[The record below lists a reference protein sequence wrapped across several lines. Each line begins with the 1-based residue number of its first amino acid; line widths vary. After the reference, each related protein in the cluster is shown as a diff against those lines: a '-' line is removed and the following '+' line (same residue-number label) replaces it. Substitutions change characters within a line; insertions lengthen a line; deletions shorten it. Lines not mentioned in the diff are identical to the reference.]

1 MKRVKKNAVTSILA
15 VCLAFI
21 MAFSTGM
28 TAAAEEGDLTSGSTG
43 TITISGIETVKTDN
57 PESEKGVGKLYA
69 YKVIDVNVNNDSHQ
83 PQSPVF
89 KWAKSVAPWVSTNFE
104 DYIDTE
110 NDNAVTDAF
119 LKLTDGGTI
128 KAFVDKLANAIR
140 KTDNAIDLAL
150 FKEYEL
156 SDYTPAGND
165 KVITLTE
172 VPLGAYLFLVEGGVR
187 IYSPGFASVYPLYEK
202 KEDEETGKWVAAGQ
216 TIEVNLKSEE
226 PGIDKTVKDYTYAI
240 GQTVNY
246 TLVVDV
252 PDYPENAVDK
262 KFIIA
267 DYLSKGLT
275 FNEGSVEIYN
285 YDGNA
290 VNDNYKGNVIT
301 ESFEAYTFTEENDHP
316 AEGIAP
322 SFARSFIGDYS
333 SLAEKVIVEYS
344 ATVNENA
351 VVKEKA
357 DTDNKLDNKV
367 YLIYNNNPYTEDG
380 YREIPDEERVYTYGI
395 QVTKTDN
402 SDKEPKLLP
411 GAEFNLKQADET
423 VLEFIYDEEDGA
435 YRLPFAAEI
444 TDDNVTKTTTLVTD
458 SSGLI
463 MIKGLDLGT
472 YTLVETKAPDGYELP
487 ADPETVITLA
497 DDADDSGK
505 PDGILNNDPDGN
517 DSDGT
522 FETTV
527 VNTKPGI
534 IPVTGGVGTALF
546 TIFGLLLMSGAVI
559 LVVTVSR
566 RKSH

>member
-28 TAAAEEGDLTSGSTG
+28 TAAAAEGDLTSDSAG
-43 TITISGIETVKTDN
+43 TITISGIETD
-57 PESEKGVGKLYA
+57 ESGHGIGTLCA
-69 YKVIDVNVNNDSHQ
+69 YQVINVNVNNDSHQ

-89 KWAKSVAPWVSTNFE
+89 KWDDSVASWVSTNFE

-119 LKLTDGGTI
+119 LKLTDNGDTI
-128 KAFVDKLANAIR
+128 KAFVDQLANAIR
-140 KTDNAIDLAL
+140 KTDSTIKIESSIDYDLTGTL
-150 FKEYEL
+150 IGDDKE
-156 SDYTPAGND
+156 
-165 KVITLTE
+165 ITLTE

-187 IYSPGFASVYPLYEK
+187 IYSPGFASVYPAY
-202 KEDEETGKWVAAGQ
+202 DEEAEKWVPAGQ
-216 TIEVNLKSEE
+216 SINVYMKSKEPDIEKSVE
-226 PGIDKTVKDYTYAI
+226 DYTYAI

-275 FNEGSVEIYN
+275 FNEGSVRIYN
-285 YDGNA
+285 YD
-290 VNDNYKGNVIT
+290 DSK
-301 ESFEAYTFTEENDHP
+301 EENKGTELTDDFADYVFTDDKHP
-316 AEGIAP
+316 AEGNSP
-322 SFARSFIGDYS
+322 SFAKSFIGDYS
-333 SLAEKVIVEYS
+333 ILADKVIVEYS

-351 VVKEKA
+351 VVKETA

-367 YLIYNNNPYTEDG
+367 YLIYNNNPYTENG

-402 SDKEPKLLP
+402 GDTKLP
-411 GAEFNLKQADET
+411 GAEFNLKQGEET
-423 VLEFIYDEEDGA
+423 LKFVKDGSV
-435 YRLPFAAEI
+435 YRLPLTEEEDAKASE
-444 TDDNVTKTTTLVTD
+444 TLVTD
-458 SSGLI
+458 ENGLI

-487 ADPETVITLA
+487 ANPETMITLA

-505 PDGILNNDPDGN
+505 PDGILNND
-517 DSDGT
+517 SDGT

-534 IPVTGGVGTALF
+534 LPVTGGIGTALF
-546 TIFGLLLMSGAVI
+546 TICGLLLMSGAVI

-566 RKSH
+566 RKSR

>member
-28 TAAAEEGDLTSGSTG
+28 TAAAAEGDLTSDSAG
-43 TITISGIETVKTDN
+43 TITISGIETDDSGNGIGT
-57 PESEKGVGKLYA
+57 LCA
-69 YKVIDVNVNNDSHQ
+69 YKVINVNVNNDSHQ

-89 KWAKSVAPWVSTNFE
+89 KWADSVASWVSTNFE
-104 DYIDTE
+104 DYIDTA
-110 NDNAVTDAF
+110 NGNAVTDDF
-119 LKLTDGGTI
+119 LELTDNGDDI
-128 KAFVDKLANAIR
+128 KAFVDQLANAIR
-140 KTDNAIDLAL
+140 KTDNAIDLAP
-150 FKEYEL
+150 FKEYPL
-156 SDYTPAGND
+156 ADYTPAGND

-187 IYSPGFASVYPLYEK
+187 IYSPGFASVYPAY
-202 KEDEETGKWVAAGQ
+202 DEEAEKWVPAGQ
-216 TIEVNLKSEE
+216 SINVYMKSKEPDIEKSVE
-226 PGIDKTVKDYTYAI
+226 DYTYAI

-275 FNEGSVEIYN
+275 FNEGSVRIYN
-285 YDGNA
+285 YD
-290 VNDNYKGNVIT
+290 DSK
-301 ESFEAYTFTEENDHP
+301 EENKGTELTDDFADYVFTDDKHP
-316 AEGIAP
+316 AEGNSP
-322 SFARSFIGDYS
+322 SFAKSFIGDYS
-333 SLAEKVIVEYS
+333 ILADKVIVEYS

-351 VVKEKA
+351 VVKETA

-367 YLIYNNNPYTEDG
+367 YLIYNNNPYTENG

-402 SDKEPKLLP
+402 GDTKLP
-411 GAEFNLKQADET
+411 GAEFNLKQGEET
-423 VLEFIYDEEDGA
+423 LKFVKDGSV
-435 YRLPFAAEI
+435 YRLPLTEEEDAKASE
-444 TDDNVTKTTTLVTD
+444 TLVTD
-458 SSGLI
+458 ENGLI

-487 ADPETVITLA
+487 ANPETMITLA

-505 PDGILNNDPDGN
+505 PDGILNND
-517 DSDGT
+517 SDGT

-534 IPVTGGVGTALF
+534 LPVTGGIGTALF
-546 TIFGLLLMSGAVI
+546 TICGLLLMSGAVI

-566 RKSH
+566 RKSR

>member
-28 TAAAEEGDLTSGSTG
+28 TAAAAEGDLTSDSAG
-43 TITISGIETVKTDN
+43 TITISGIETVKTDD
-57 PESEKGVGKLYA
+57 PEIEKGVGTLYA

-89 KWAKSVAPWVSTNFE
+89 KWADSVAPWVSTNFE
-104 DYIDTE
+104 DYIDTA
-110 NDNAVTDAF
+110 NGNAVTDDF
-119 LKLTDGGTI
+119 LKLTDNGDTI
-128 KAFVDKLANAIR
+128 KAFVDRLANAIR
-140 KTDNAIDLAL
+140 KTDNAIDLAP
-150 FKEYEL
+150 FKEYPL
-156 SDYTPAGND
+156 ADYTPAGND

-187 IYSPGFASVYPLYEK
+187 IYSPGFASVYPAY
-202 KEDEETGKWVAAGQ
+202 DEETDKWVPSGQ
-216 TIEVNLKSEE
+216 SINVYMKSEE
-226 PGIDKTVKDYTYAI
+226 PDIEKSVEDYTYAI

-267 DYLSKGLT
+267 DYLSEGLT
-275 FNEGSVEIYN
+275 FNEGSVKIYN
-285 YDGNA
+285 YDDSKE
-290 VNDNYKGNVIT
+290 DNIGT
-301 ESFEAYTFTEENDHP
+301 ELTDDFVDYAFTDEKHP
-316 AEGIAP
+316 AEGTSP
-322 SFARSFIGDYS
+322 SFAKSFAGDYS
-333 SLAEKVIVEYS
+333 ILAEKVIVEYS

-351 VVKEKA
+351 VVISDEEP
-357 DTDNKLDNKV
+357 DNNLDNKV

-380 YREIPDEERVYTYGI
+380 YREIPDKERVYTYGI

-402 SDKEPKLLP
+402 GEKKLP
-411 GAEFNLKQADET
+411 GAEFNLKQGDET
-423 VLEFIYDEEDGA
+423 LKFVKDGSV
-435 YRLPFAAEI
+435 YRLPLTEEEAAEASE
-444 TDDNVTKTTTLVTD
+444 TLVTD
-458 SSGLI
+458 ENGLI

-487 ADPETVITLA
+487 ANPETVITLA

-505 PDGILNNDPDGN
+505 PDGILNND
-517 DSDGT
+517 SDGT

-534 IPVTGGVGTALF
+534 LPVTGGIGTALF
-546 TIFGLLLMSGAVI
+546 TICGLLLMSGAVI

-566 RKSH
+566 RKSR

>member
-28 TAAAEEGDLTSGSTG
+28 TAAAAEGDLTSDSAG
-43 TITISGIETVKTDN
+43 TITISGIETD
-57 PESEKGVGKLYA
+57 ESGHGIGTLCA
-69 YKVIDVNVNNDSHQ
+69 YQVINVNVNNDSHQ

-89 KWAKSVAPWVSTNFE
+89 KWDDSVASWVSTNFE

-119 LKLTDGGTI
+119 LKLTDNGDTI
-128 KAFVDKLANAIR
+128 KAFVDQLANAIR
-140 KTDNAIDLAL
+140 KTDSTIKIESSIDYDLTGTL
-150 FKEYEL
+150 IGDDKE
-156 SDYTPAGND
+156 
-165 KVITLTE
+165 ITLTE

-187 IYSPGFASVYPLYEK
+187 IYSPGFASVYPAY
-202 KEDEETGKWVAAGQ
+202 DEEAEKWVPAGQ
-216 TIEVNLKSEE
+216 SINVYMKSKEPDIEKSVE
-226 PGIDKTVKDYTYAI
+226 DYTYAI

-275 FNEGSVEIYN
+275 FNEGSVRIYN
-285 YDGNA
+285 YD
-290 VNDNYKGNVIT
+290 DSK
-301 ESFEAYTFTEENDHP
+301 EENKGTELTDDFADYVFTDDKHP
-316 AEGIAP
+316 AEGNSP
-322 SFARSFIGDYS
+322 SFAKSFIGDYS
-333 SLAEKVIVEYS
+333 ILADKVIVEYS

-351 VVKEKA
+351 VVKETA

-367 YLIYNNNPYTEDG
+367 YLIYNNNPYTENG

-402 SDKEPKLLP
+402 GDTKLP
-411 GAEFNLKQADET
+411 GAEFNLKQGEET
-423 VLEFIYDEEDGA
+423 LKFVKDGSV
-435 YRLPFAAEI
+435 YRLPLTEEEDAKASE
-444 TDDNVTKTTTLVTD
+444 TLVTD
-458 SSGLI
+458 ENGLI

-487 ADPETVITLA
+487 ANPETVITLA

-517 DSDGT
+517 GT

-534 IPVTGGVGTALF
+534 LPVTGGIGTALF
-546 TIFGLLLMSGAVI
+546 TICGLLLMSGAVI

-566 RKSH
+566 RKSR

>member
-28 TAAAEEGDLTSGSTG
+28 TAAAEGGDLTSGSTG

-57 PESEKGVGKLYA
+57 PEIEKGVGTLYA

-89 KWAKSVAPWVSTNFE
+89 KWAKSVASWVSTNFE

-119 LKLTDGGTI
+119 LKLTDGDTI
-128 KAFVDKLANAIR
+128 KAFVDQLANAIR
-140 KTDNAIDLAL
+140 KTDSTITLTPAS
-150 FKEYEL
+150 YEL
-156 SDYTPAGND
+156 STYSPVGDSKA
-165 KVITLTE
+165 ITLE
-172 VPLGAYLFLVEGGVR
+172 NISLGAYLFLVEGGVR
-187 IYSPGFASVYPLYEK
+187 IYSPGFASVYPAYDEK
-202 KEDEETGKWVAAGQ
+202 TDKWVPSGQ
-216 TIEVNLKSEE
+216 SINVDMKSKEPDIEKSVE
-226 PGIDKTVKDYTYAI
+226 DYTYAI

-267 DYLSKGLT
+267 DYLSEGLT

-285 YDGNA
+285 YDDSEEEITDYFA
-290 VNDNYKGNVIT
+290 DYK
-301 ESFEAYTFTEENDHP
+301 FTDENHP
-316 AEGIAP
+316 AEGTSP
-322 SFARSFIGDYS
+322 SFAKSFNGKYS
-333 SLAEKVIVEYS
+333 ILAEKVIVKYS
-344 ATVNENA
+344 ATVNEKA
-351 VVKEKA
+351 VVKEEA

-402 SDKEPKLLP
+402 SDKKLP
-411 GAEFNLKQADET
+411 GAEFNLKQGGET
-423 VLEFIYDEEDGA
+423 LKFVKDGNV
-435 YRLPFAAEI
+435 YRLPLTEEEDAEPSE
-444 TDDNVTKTTTLVTD
+444 TLVTD
-458 SSGLI
+458 ENGLI

-497 DDADDSGK
+497 DDDDDSGK
-505 PDGILNNDPDGN
+505 PDGILNNDPDG
-517 DSDGT
+517 T

-534 IPVTGGVGTALF
+534 LPKTGGVGTALF

>member
-28 TAAAEEGDLTSGSTG
+28 TAAAAEGDLTSDSAG
-43 TITISGIETVKTDN
+43 TITISGIETD
-57 PESEKGVGKLYA
+57 ESGHGIGTLCA
-69 YKVIDVNVNNDSHQ
+69 YQVINVNVNNDSHQ

-89 KWAKSVAPWVSTNFE
+89 KWDDSVASWVSTNFE

-119 LKLTDGGTI
+119 LKLTDNGDTI
-128 KAFVDKLANAIR
+128 KAFVDQLANAIR
-140 KTDNAIDLAL
+140 KTDNAIKIESSIDYDLTGTL
-150 FKEYEL
+150 IGDDKE
-156 SDYTPAGND
+156 
-165 KVITLTE
+165 ITLTE

-187 IYSPGFASVYPLYEK
+187 IYSPGFASVYPAY
-202 KEDEETGKWVAAGQ
+202 DEEAEKWVPAGQ
-216 TIEVNLKSEE
+216 SINVYMKSKEPDIEKSVE
-226 PGIDKTVKDYTYAI
+226 DYTYAI

-275 FNEGSVEIYN
+275 FNEGSVRIYN
-285 YDGNA
+285 YD
-290 VNDNYKGNVIT
+290 DSK
-301 ESFEAYTFTEENDHP
+301 EENKGTELTDDFADYVFTDDKHP
-316 AEGIAP
+316 AEGNSP
-322 SFARSFIGDYS
+322 SFAKSFIGDYS
-333 SLAEKVIVEYS
+333 ILADKVIVEYS

-351 VVKEKA
+351 VVKETA

-367 YLIYNNNPYTEDG
+367 YLIYNNNPYTENG

-395 QVTKTDN
+395 QITKTDN
-402 SDKEPKLLP
+402 GDTKLP
-411 GAEFNLKQADET
+411 GAEFNLKQGEET
-423 VLEFIYDEEDGA
+423 LKFVKDGSV
-435 YRLPFAAEI
+435 YRLPLTEEEDAKASE
-444 TDDNVTKTTTLVTD
+444 TLVTD
-458 SSGLI
+458 ENGLI

-487 ADPETVITLA
+487 ANPETMITLA

-505 PDGILNNDPDGN
+505 PDGILNND
-517 DSDGT
+517 SDGT

-534 IPVTGGVGTALF
+534 LPVTGGIGTALF
-546 TIFGLLLMSGAVI
+546 TICGLLLMSGAVI

-566 RKSH
+566 RKSR

>member
-28 TAAAEEGDLTSGSTG
+28 TAAAAEGDLTSDSAG
-43 TITISGIETVKTDN
+43 TITISGIETDDSGHGIGT
-57 PESEKGVGKLYA
+57 LCA
-69 YKVIDVNVNNDSHQ
+69 YKVINVNVNNDSHQ

-89 KWAKSVAPWVSTNFE
+89 KWDDSVASWVSTNFE

-119 LKLTDGGTI
+119 LKLTDNGDTI
-128 KAFVDKLANAIR
+128 KAFVDQLANAIR
-140 KTDNAIDLAL
+140 KTDNAIDLAP
-150 FKEYEL
+150 FKEYPL
-156 SDYTPAGND
+156 ADYTPAGND

-187 IYSPGFASVYPLYEK
+187 IYSPGFASVYPAY
-202 KEDEETGKWVAAGQ
+202 DEETDEWVPSGQ
-216 TIEVNLKSEE
+216 SINVYMKSEE
-226 PGIDKTVKDYTYAI
+226 PDIEKSVEDYTYAI

-267 DYLSKGLT
+267 DYLSEGLT
-275 FNEGSVEIYN
+275 FNEGSVKIYN
-285 YDGNA
+285 YD
-290 VNDNYKGNVIT
+290 DSK
-301 ESFEAYTFTEENDHP
+301 EENKGTELTDDFVDYAFTDEKHP
-316 AEGIAP
+316 AEGTSP
-322 SFARSFIGDYS
+322 SFAKSFAGDYS
-333 SLAEKVIVEYS
+333 ILAEKVIVEYS

-351 VVKEKA
+351 VVISDEEP
-357 DTDNKLDNKV
+357 DNNLDNKV

-380 YREIPDEERVYTYGI
+380 YREIPDKERVYTYGI

-402 SDKEPKLLP
+402 GEKKLP
-411 GAEFNLKQADET
+411 GAEFNLKQGDET
-423 VLEFIYDEEDGA
+423 LKFVKDGSV
-435 YRLPFAAEI
+435 YRLPLTEEEAAEASE
-444 TDDNVTKTTTLVTD
+444 TLVTD
-458 SSGLI
+458 ENGLI

-487 ADPETVITLA
+487 ANPETVITLA

-505 PDGILNNDPDGN
+505 PDGILNND
-517 DSDGT
+517 SDGT

-534 IPVTGGVGTALF
+534 LPVTGGIGTALF
-546 TIFGLLLMSGAVI
+546 TICGLLLMSGAVI

-566 RKSH
+566 RKSR

>member
-1 MKRVKKNAVTSILA
+1 
-15 VCLAFI
+15 

-28 TAAAEEGDLTSGSTG
+28 TAAAAEGDLTSDSAG
-43 TITISGIETVKTDN
+43 TITISGIETD
-57 PESEKGVGKLYA
+57 ESGHGIGTLCA
-69 YKVIDVNVNNDSHQ
+69 YQVINVNVNNDSHQ

-89 KWAKSVAPWVSTNFE
+89 KWDDSVASWVSTNFE

-119 LKLTDGGTI
+119 LKLTDNGDTI
-128 KAFVDKLANAIR
+128 KAFVDQLANAIR
-140 KTDNAIDLAL
+140 KTDSTIKIESSIDYDLTGTL
-150 FKEYEL
+150 IGDDKE
-156 SDYTPAGND
+156 
-165 KVITLTE
+165 ITLTE

-187 IYSPGFASVYPLYEK
+187 IYSPGFASVYPAY
-202 KEDEETGKWVAAGQ
+202 DEEAEKWVPAGQ
-216 TIEVNLKSEE
+216 SINVYMKSKEPDIEKSVE
-226 PGIDKTVKDYTYAI
+226 DYTYAI

-275 FNEGSVEIYN
+275 FNEGSVRIYN
-285 YDGNA
+285 YD
-290 VNDNYKGNVIT
+290 DSK
-301 ESFEAYTFTEENDHP
+301 EENKGTELTDDFADYVFTDDKHP
-316 AEGIAP
+316 AEGNSP
-322 SFARSFIGDYS
+322 SFAKSFIGDYS
-333 SLAEKVIVEYS
+333 ILADKVIVEYS

-351 VVKEKA
+351 VVKETA

-367 YLIYNNNPYTEDG
+367 YLIYNNNPYTENG

-402 SDKEPKLLP
+402 GDTELP
-411 GAEFNLKQADET
+411 GAEFNLKQGEET
-423 VLEFIYDEEDGA
+423 LKFVKDGSV
-435 YRLPFAAEI
+435 YRLPLTEEEDAKASE
-444 TDDNVTKTTTLVTD
+444 TLVTD
-458 SSGLI
+458 ENGLI

-487 ADPETVITLA
+487 ANPETVITLA

-505 PDGILNNDPDGN
+505 PDGILNND
-517 DSDGT
+517 SDGT

-534 IPVTGGVGTALF
+534 LPVTGGIGTALF
-546 TIFGLLLMSGAVI
+546 TICGLLLMSGAVI

-566 RKSH
+566 RKSR

>member
-1 MKRVKKNAVTSILA
+1 MKRVKKNVVTSILA

-28 TAAAEEGDLTSGSTG
+28 TAAAEGGEFTSDSKG

-57 PESEKGVGKLYA
+57 PEIEKGVGTLYA

-89 KWAKSVAPWVSTNFE
+89 KWAESVASWVSTNFE
-104 DYIDTE
+104 VYIDKD
-110 NDNAVTDAF
+110 NGNAVTDAF
-119 LKLTDGGTI
+119 LKLTDNGDDI
-128 KAFVDKLANAIR
+128 KAFVDQLANAIR
-140 KTDNAIDLAL
+140 NTDNAITDNAIDLAP

-156 SDYTPAGND
+156 ADYTPGGDD
-165 KVITLTE
+165 KEITLTD

-187 IYSPGFASVYPLYEK
+187 IYSPGFASVYPAY
-202 KEDEETGKWVAAGQ
+202 DEEAEKWVPAGQ
-216 TIEVNLKSEE
+216 SINVCMKSKEPDIEKS
-226 PGIDKTVKDYTYAI
+226 VKDYTYAI

-267 DYLSKGLT
+267 DYLSEGLT
-275 FNEGSVEIYN
+275 FNDDVRIYN
-285 YDGNA
+285 YDGN
-290 VNDNYKGNVIT
+290 DKYEIT
-301 ESFEAYTFTEENDHP
+301 KFFEAYTFTEENDHP

-322 SFARSFIGDYS
+322 SFARSFIGNYS

-351 VVKEKA
+351 VVKEEA
-357 DTDNKLDNKV
+357 ATDNKLDNKV
-367 YLIYNNNPYTEDG
+367 YLIYNNNPYTENG

-402 SDKEPKLLP
+402 GDTELP
-411 GAEFNLKQADET
+411 GAEFNLKQGEET
-423 VLEFIYDEEDGA
+423 LKFVKDGSV
-435 YRLPFAAEI
+435 YRLPLTEEEDAKASE
-444 TDDNVTKTTTLVTD
+444 TLVTD
-458 SSGLI
+458 ENGLI

-487 ADPETVITLA
+487 ANPETVITLA

-505 PDGILNNDPDGN
+505 PDGILNND
-517 DSDGT
+517 SDGT

-534 IPVTGGVGTALF
+534 LPVTGGIGTALF
-546 TIFGLLLMSGAVI
+546 TICGLLLMSGAVI

-566 RKSH
+566 RKSR

>member
-28 TAAAEEGDLTSGSTG
+28 TAAAAEGDLTSDSAG
-43 TITISGIETVKTDN
+43 TITISGIETDDSGNGIGT
-57 PESEKGVGKLYA
+57 LCA
-69 YKVIDVNVNNDSHQ
+69 YKVINVNVNNDSHQ

-89 KWAKSVAPWVSTNFE
+89 KWADSVASWVSTNFE
-104 DYIDTE
+104 DYIDTA
-110 NDNAVTDAF
+110 NGNAVTDDF
-119 LKLTDGGTI
+119 LELTDNGDDI
-128 KAFVDKLANAIR
+128 KAFVDQLANAIR
-140 KTDNAIDLAL
+140 KTDNAIDLAP
-150 FKEYEL
+150 FKEYPL
-156 SDYTPAGND
+156 ADYTPAGND

-187 IYSPGFASVYPLYEK
+187 IYSPGFASVYPAY
-202 KEDEETGKWVAAGQ
+202 DEETDKWVPSGQ
-216 TIEVNLKSEE
+216 SIDVYMKSEE
-226 PGIDKTVKDYTYAI
+226 PDIEKSVEDYTYAI

-275 FNEGSVEIYN
+275 FNEGSVRIYN
-285 YDGNA
+285 YD
-290 VNDNYKGNVIT
+290 DSK
-301 ESFEAYTFTEENDHP
+301 EENKGTELTDDFADYVFTDDKHP
-316 AEGIAP
+316 AEGNSP
-322 SFARSFIGDYS
+322 SFAKSFIGDYS
-333 SLAEKVIVEYS
+333 ILADKVIVEYS

-351 VVKEKA
+351 VVKETA

-367 YLIYNNNPYTEDG
+367 YLIYNNNPYTENG

-402 SDKEPKLLP
+402 GDTKLP
-411 GAEFNLKQADET
+411 GAEFNLKQGEET
-423 VLEFIYDEEDGA
+423 LKFVKDGSV
-435 YRLPFAAEI
+435 YRLPLTEEEDAKASE
-444 TDDNVTKTTTLVTD
+444 TLVTD
-458 SSGLI
+458 ENGLI

-487 ADPETVITLA
+487 ANPETMITLA

-505 PDGILNNDPDGN
+505 PDGILNND
-517 DSDGT
+517 SDGT

-534 IPVTGGVGTALF
+534 LPVTGGIGTALF
-546 TIFGLLLMSGAVI
+546 TICGLLLMSGAVI

-566 RKSH
+566 RKSR

>member
-28 TAAAEEGDLTSGSTG
+28 TAAAGDLTSGSTG
-43 TITISGIETVKTDN
+43 TITISGIETVKTDD
-57 PESEKGVGKLYA
+57 PGIEKGVGKLYA
-69 YKVIDVNVNNDSHQ
+69 YKVIDVNVNDTSNQ
-83 PQSPVF
+83 PQSPVYT
-89 KWAKSVAPWVSTNFE
+89 WADGVADWVEDEFE
-104 DYIDTE
+104 GYIDTE

-119 LKLTDGGTI
+119 LKPTDGDTI

-150 FKEYEL
+150 FEEYEL

-187 IYSPGFASVYPLYEK
+187 IYSPGFASVYPAYDEK
-202 KEDEETGKWVAAGQ
+202 TDKWVPSGQ
-216 TIEVNLKSEE
+216 SIDVYIKSEE
-226 PGIDKTVKDYTYAI
+226 PDIEKSVEDYTYAI

-267 DYLSKGLT
+267 DYLSEGLT
-275 FNEGSVEIYN
+275 FNDDVRIYN

-290 VNDNYKGNVIT
+290 VNNNYKGNEIT
-301 ESFEAYTFTEENDHP
+301 KSFEAYTFTEEKDHP

-344 ATVNENA
+344 ATVNEKA
-351 VVKEKA
+351 VVKESA
-357 DTDNKLDNKV
+357 DTDNKLDNKA
-367 YLIYNNNPYTEDG
+367 YLIYNNNPYTKDG

-402 SDKEPKLLP
+402 DKEKLA
-411 GAEFNLKQADET
+411 GAEFNLKQGEET
-423 VLEFIYDEEDGA
+423 LKFVKDGNV
-435 YRLPFAAEI
+435 YRLPLAAEI
-444 TDDNVTKTTTLVTD
+444 TDGNVTKTTTLVTD

-497 DDADDSGK
+497 DDKDNSGASAA
-505 PDGILNNDPDGN
+505 PDGILNNDSN
-517 DSDGT
+517 GT
-522 FETTV
+522 VETTV

>member
-1 MKRVKKNAVTSILA
+1 MKRVKKNIVTSILA

-21 MAFSTGM
+21 TAFSTGM
-28 TAAAEEGDLTSGSTG
+28 TAAAEEGAFTSKSAGI
-43 TITISGIETVKTDN
+43 ITISGIETDGSGHGLGT
-57 PESEKGVGKLYA
+57 LCA
-69 YKVIDVNVNNDSHQ
+69 YKVIDVNVNDTSNQ
-83 PQSPVF
+83 PQSPVYT
-89 KWAKSVAPWVSTNFE
+89 WADGVADWVEDAFE
-104 DYIDTE
+104 GYIDTE
-110 NDNAVTDAF
+110 NGNAVTDAF
-119 LKLTDGGTI
+119 LNLDDNDEEI
-128 KAFVDKLANAIR
+128 KNFVDQLANAIR
-140 KTDNAIDLAL
+140 KTGSTIKIEPSMDCDLA
-150 FKEYEL
+150 
-156 SDYTPAGND
+156 DYTPAGG
-165 KVITLTE
+165 KKEITLTK

-202 KEDEETGKWVAAGQ
+202 KEDEETGEWVAAGQ

-226 PGIDKTVKDYTYAI
+226 PGIDKTVEDYTYAV

-246 TLVVDV
+246 RLIVDV
-252 PDYPENAVDK
+252 PDYPDNAVDR

-267 DYLSKGLT
+267 DYLSEGLT
-275 FNEGSVEIYN
+275 FNDDVRIYN

-290 VNDNYKGNVIT
+290 VNNNYKGNEIT
-301 ESFEAYTFTEENDHP
+301 KSFEAYTFTEEKDHP

-344 ATVNENA
+344 ATVNEKA
-351 VVKEKA
+351 VVKVDA
-357 DTDNKLDNKV
+357 ATDNKLDNKA
-367 YLIYNNNPYTEDG
+367 YLIYNNNPYTKDG
-380 YREIPDEERVYTYGI
+380 YREIPDKERVYTYGI

-402 SDKEPKLLP
+402 SDKKLT
-411 GAEFNLKQADET
+411 GAEFNLKQGEET
-423 VLEFIYDEEDGA
+423 LKFVKDGNV
-435 YRLPFAAEI
+435 YRLPLAAEI
-444 TDDNVTKTTTLVTD
+444 TDGNVTKTTTLVTD

-505 PDGILNNDPDGN
+505 PDGILNND
-517 DSDGT
+517 SDGT

>member
-21 MAFSTGM
+21 MVFSTGM
-28 TAAAEEGDLTSGSTG
+28 TAAAAEGDLTSDSAG
-43 TITISGIETVKTDN
+43 TITISGIETD
-57 PESEKGVGKLYA
+57 ESGHGIGTLCA
-69 YKVIDVNVNNDSHQ
+69 YQVINVNVNNDSHQ

-89 KWAKSVAPWVSTNFE
+89 KWDDSVASWVSTNFE

-119 LKLTDGGTI
+119 LKLTDNGDTI
-128 KAFVDKLANAIR
+128 KAFVDQLANAIR
-140 KTDNAIDLAL
+140 KTDSTIKIESSIDYDLTGTL
-150 FKEYEL
+150 IGDDKE
-156 SDYTPAGND
+156 
-165 KVITLTE
+165 ITLTE

-187 IYSPGFASVYPLYEK
+187 IYSPGFASVYPAY
-202 KEDEETGKWVAAGQ
+202 DEEAEKWVPAGQ
-216 TIEVNLKSEE
+216 SINVYMKSKEPDIEKSVE
-226 PGIDKTVKDYTYAI
+226 DYTYAI

-275 FNEGSVEIYN
+275 FNEGSVRIYN
-285 YDGNA
+285 YD
-290 VNDNYKGNVIT
+290 DSK
-301 ESFEAYTFTEENDHP
+301 EENKGTELTDDFADYVFTDDKHP
-316 AEGIAP
+316 AEGNSP
-322 SFARSFIGDYS
+322 SFAKSFIGDYS
-333 SLAEKVIVEYS
+333 ILADKVIVEYS

-351 VVKEKA
+351 VVKETA

-367 YLIYNNNPYTEDG
+367 YLIYNNNPYTENG

-402 SDKEPKLLP
+402 GDTKLP
-411 GAEFNLKQADET
+411 GAEFNLKQGEET
-423 VLEFIYDEEDGA
+423 LKFVKDGSV
-435 YRLPFAAEI
+435 YRLPLTEEEDAKASE
-444 TDDNVTKTTTLVTD
+444 TLVTD
-458 SSGLI
+458 ENGLI

-487 ADPETVITLA
+487 ANPETMITLA
-497 DDADDSGK
+497 DDDDSGK
-505 PDGILNNDPDGN
+505 PDGILNN

-534 IPVTGGVGTALF
+534 LPVTGGIGTALF
-546 TIFGLLLMSGAVI
+546 TICGLLLMSGAVI

-566 RKSH
+566 RKSR

>member
-1 MKRVKKNAVTSILA
+1 MKRVKKNVVTSILA

-28 TAAAEEGDLTSGSTG
+28 TAAAAEGDLTSDSAG
-43 TITISGIETVKTDN
+43 TITISGIETDDSGQGIGT
-57 PESEKGVGKLYA
+57 LCA
-69 YKVIDVNVNNDSHQ
+69 YKVINVNVNNDSHQ

-89 KWAKSVAPWVSTNFE
+89 KWADDSVASWVSTNFE

-110 NDNAVTDAF
+110 NDNAVTDDF
-119 LKLTDGGTI
+119 LELTDNGDDI
-128 KAFVDKLANAIR
+128 KAFVDQLANAIR
-140 KTDNAIDLAL
+140 NTDSTIDLAP

-156 SDYTPAGND
+156 AGYKPEGDN
-165 KVITLTE
+165 KEITLTD

-187 IYSPGFASVYPLYEK
+187 IYSPGFASVYPAY
-202 KEDEETGKWVAAGQ
+202 DEEAEKWVPSGQ
-216 TIEVNLKSEE
+216 SINVYIKSEE
-226 PGIDKTVKDYTYAI
+226 PDIEKSVEDYTYAI

-246 TLVVDV
+246 TLIVDV

-267 DYLSKGLT
+267 DYLSEGLT
-275 FNEGSVEIYN
+275 FNEGSVRIYN
-285 YDGNA
+285 YD
-290 VNDNYKGNVIT
+290 DSK
-301 ESFEAYTFTEENDHP
+301 EENKGTELTEDFVDYAFTDEKHP
-316 AEGIAP
+316 AEGTSP
-322 SFARSFIGDYS
+322 SFAKSFNGDYS
-333 SLAEKVIVEYS
+333 ILAEKVIVEYS
-344 ATVNENA
+344 ATVNEKA
-351 VVKEKA
+351 VVKESA
-357 DTDNKLDNKV
+357 DTDNKLDNKA

-402 SDKEPKLLP
+402 GEEKLP
-411 GAEFNLKQADET
+411 GAEFNLKQGEET
-423 VLEFIYDEEDGA
+423 LKFVKDGNV
-435 YRLPFAAEI
+435 YRLPLTEEEAAEASE
-444 TDDNVTKTTTLVTD
+444 TLVTD
-458 SSGLI
+458 ENGLI

-472 YTLVETKAPDGYELP
+472 YTLIETKAPDGYELP
-487 ADPETVITLA
+487 ANPETMITLA

-505 PDGILNNDPDGN
+505 SDGILNN

-534 IPVTGGVGTALF
+534 LPVTGGIGTALF
-546 TIFGLLLMSGAVI
+546 TICGLLLMSGAVI

-566 RKSH
+566 RKSR

>member
-28 TAAAEEGDLTSGSTG
+28 TAAAAEGDLTSDSAG
-43 TITISGIETVKTDN
+43 TITISGIETD
-57 PESEKGVGKLYA
+57 ESGHGIGTLCA
-69 YKVIDVNVNNDSHQ
+69 YQVINVNVNNDSHQ

-89 KWAKSVAPWVSTNFE
+89 KWDDSVASWVSTNFE

-119 LKLTDGGTI
+119 LKLTDNGDTI
-128 KAFVDKLANAIR
+128 KAFVDQLANAIR
-140 KTDNAIDLAL
+140 KTDSTIKIESSIDYDLTGTL
-150 FKEYEL
+150 IGDDKE
-156 SDYTPAGND
+156 
-165 KVITLTE
+165 ITLTE

-187 IYSPGFASVYPLYEK
+187 IYSPGFASVYPAY
-202 KEDEETGKWVAAGQ
+202 DEEAEKWVPAGQ
-216 TIEVNLKSEE
+216 AINVYMKSKEPDIEKSVE
-226 PGIDKTVKDYTYAI
+226 DYTYAI

-275 FNEGSVEIYN
+275 FNEGSVRIYN
-285 YDGNA
+285 YD
-290 VNDNYKGNVIT
+290 DSK
-301 ESFEAYTFTEENDHP
+301 EENKGTELTDDFADYVFTDDKHP
-316 AEGIAP
+316 AEGNSP
-322 SFARSFIGDYS
+322 SFAKSFIGDYS
-333 SLAEKVIVEYS
+333 ILADKVIVEYS

-351 VVKEKA
+351 VVKETA

-367 YLIYNNNPYTEDG
+367 YLIYNNNPYTENG

-402 SDKEPKLLP
+402 GDTELP
-411 GAEFNLKQADET
+411 GAEFNLKQGEET
-423 VLEFIYDEEDGA
+423 LKFVKDGSV
-435 YRLPFAAEI
+435 YRLPLTEEEDAKASE
-444 TDDNVTKTTTLVTD
+444 TLVTD
-458 SSGLI
+458 ENGLI

-487 ADPETVITLA
+487 ANPETVITLA

-505 PDGILNNDPDGN
+505 PDGILNND
-517 DSDGT
+517 SDGT

-534 IPVTGGVGTALF
+534 LPVTGGIGTALF
-546 TIFGLLLMSGAVI
+546 TICGLLLMSGAVI

-566 RKSH
+566 RKSR

>member
-28 TAAAEEGDLTSGSTG
+28 TAAAAEGDLTSDSAG
-43 TITISGIETVKTDN
+43 TITISGIETDDSGNGIGT
-57 PESEKGVGKLYA
+57 LCA
-69 YKVIDVNVNNDSHQ
+69 YKVINVNVNNDSHQ

-119 LKLTDGGTI
+119 LKLTDNGDTI
-128 KAFVDKLANAIR
+128 KAFVDQLANAIR
-140 KTDNAIDLAL
+140 KTDSTIKIESSIDYDLTGTL
-150 FKEYEL
+150 IGDDKE
-156 SDYTPAGND
+156 
-165 KVITLTE
+165 ITLTE

-187 IYSPGFASVYPLYEK
+187 IYSPGFASVYPAY
-202 KEDEETGKWVAAGQ
+202 DEEAEKWVPAGQ
-216 TIEVNLKSEE
+216 SINVYMKSKEPDIEKSVE
-226 PGIDKTVKDYTYAI
+226 DYTYAI

-252 PDYPENAVDK
+252 PDYPKNAVDK

-267 DYLSKGLT
+267 DYLSEGLT
-275 FNEGSVEIYN
+275 FNEGSVKIYN
-285 YDGNA
+285 YDDSKE
-290 VNDNYKGNVIT
+290 DNIGT
-301 ESFEAYTFTEENDHP
+301 ELTDYFADYEFTDEKHP
-316 AEGIAP
+316 AEGTSP
-322 SFARSFIGDYS
+322 SFAKSFKGDYS
-333 SLAEKVIVEYS
+333 ILAEKVIVKYS

-367 YLIYNNNPYTEDG
+367 YLIYNNNPYTENG

-402 SDKEPKLLP
+402 GDTELP
-411 GAEFNLKQADET
+411 GAEFNLKQGEET
-423 VLEFIYDEEDGA
+423 LKFVKDGSV
-435 YRLPFAAEI
+435 YRLPLTEEEDAKASE
-444 TDDNVTKTTTLVTD
+444 TLVTD
-458 SSGLI
+458 ENGLI

-505 PDGILNNDPDGN
+505 PDGILNND
-517 DSDGT
+517 SDGT

-534 IPVTGGVGTALF
+534 LPVTGGIGTALF
-546 TIFGLLLMSGAVI
+546 TICGLLLMSGAVI

-566 RKSH
+566 RKSR

>member
-28 TAAAEEGDLTSGSTG
+28 TAAAAEGDLTSDSAG
-43 TITISGIETVKTDN
+43 TITISGIETD
-57 PESEKGVGKLYA
+57 ESGHGIGTLCA
-69 YKVIDVNVNNDSHQ
+69 YQVINVNVNNDSHQ

-89 KWAKSVAPWVSTNFE
+89 KWDDSVASWVSTNFE

-119 LKLTDGGTI
+119 LKLTDNGDTI
-128 KAFVDKLANAIR
+128 KAFVDQLANAIR
-140 KTDNAIDLAL
+140 KTDSTIKIESSIDYDLTGTL
-150 FKEYEL
+150 IGDDKE
-156 SDYTPAGND
+156 
-165 KVITLTE
+165 ITLTE

-187 IYSPGFASVYPLYEK
+187 IYSPGFASVYPAY
-202 KEDEETGKWVAAGQ
+202 DEEAEKWVPAGQ
-216 TIEVNLKSEE
+216 SINVYMKSKEPDIEKSVE
-226 PGIDKTVKDYTYAI
+226 DYTYAI

-275 FNEGSVEIYN
+275 FNEGSVRIYN
-285 YDGNA
+285 YD
-290 VNDNYKGNVIT
+290 DSK
-301 ESFEAYTFTEENDHP
+301 EENKGTELTDDFADYVFTDDKHP
-316 AEGIAP
+316 AEGNSP
-322 SFARSFIGDYS
+322 SFAKSFIGDYS
-333 SLAEKVIVEYS
+333 ILADKVIVEYS

-351 VVKEKA
+351 VVKETA

-367 YLIYNNNPYTEDG
+367 YLIYNNNPYTENG

-402 SDKEPKLLP
+402 GDTELP
-411 GAEFNLKQADET
+411 GAEFNLKQGEET
-423 VLEFIYDEEDGA
+423 LKFVKDGSV
-435 YRLPFAAEI
+435 YRLPLTEEEDAKASE
-444 TDDNVTKTTTLVTD
+444 TLVTD
-458 SSGLI
+458 ENGLI

-487 ADPETVITLA
+487 ANPETVITLA

-505 PDGILNNDPDGN
+505 PDGILNND
-517 DSDGT
+517 SDGT

-534 IPVTGGVGTALF
+534 LPVTGGIGTALF
-546 TIFGLLLMSGAVI
+546 TICGLLLMSGAVI

-566 RKSH
+566 RKSR

>member
-28 TAAAEEGDLTSGSTG
+28 TAAAAEGDLTSDSAG
-43 TITISGIETVKTDN
+43 TITISGIETD
-57 PESEKGVGKLYA
+57 ESGHGIGTLCA
-69 YKVIDVNVNNDSHQ
+69 YQVINVNVNNDSHQ

-89 KWAKSVAPWVSTNFE
+89 KWDDSVASWVSTNFE

-119 LKLTDGGTI
+119 LKLTDNGDTI
-128 KAFVDKLANAIR
+128 KAFVDQLANAIR
-140 KTDNAIDLAL
+140 KTDSTIKIESSIDYDLTGTL
-150 FKEYEL
+150 IGDDKE
-156 SDYTPAGND
+156 
-165 KVITLTE
+165 ITLTE

-187 IYSPGFASVYPLYEK
+187 IYSPGFASVYPAY
-202 KEDEETGKWVAAGQ
+202 DEEAEKWVPAGQ
-216 TIEVNLKSEE
+216 SINVYMKSKEPDIEKSVE
-226 PGIDKTVKDYTYAI
+226 DYTYAI

-275 FNEGSVEIYN
+275 FNEGSVRIYN
-285 YDGNA
+285 YD
-290 VNDNYKGNVIT
+290 DSK
-301 ESFEAYTFTEENDHP
+301 EENKGTELTDDFADYVFTDDKHP
-316 AEGIAP
+316 AEGNSP
-322 SFARSFIGDYS
+322 SFAKSFIGDYS
-333 SLAEKVIVEYS
+333 ILADKVIVEYS

-351 VVKEKA
+351 VVKETA

-367 YLIYNNNPYTEDG
+367 YLIYNNNPYTENG

-402 SDKEPKLLP
+402 DKKKLP
-411 GAEFNLKQADET
+411 GAEFNLKQGEET
-423 VLEFIYDEEDGA
+423 LKFVKDGSV
-435 YRLPFAAEI
+435 YRLPLTEEEDAKASE
-444 TDDNVTKTTTLVTD
+444 TLVTD
-458 SSGLI
+458 ENGLI

-487 ADPETVITLA
+487 ANPETVITLA

-505 PDGILNNDPDGN
+505 PDGILNND
-517 DSDGT
+517 SDGT

-534 IPVTGGVGTALF
+534 LPVTGGIGTALF
-546 TIFGLLLMSGAVI
+546 TICGLLLMSGAVI

-566 RKSH
+566 RKSR

>member
-28 TAAAEEGDLTSGSTG
+28 TAAAAEGDLTSDSAG
-43 TITISGIETVKTDN
+43 TITISGIETDDSGNGIGT
-57 PESEKGVGKLYA
+57 LCA
-69 YKVIDVNVNNDSHQ
+69 YKVINVNVNNDSHQ

-89 KWAKSVAPWVSTNFE
+89 KWADSVASWVSTNFE
-104 DYIDTE
+104 DYIDTA
-110 NDNAVTDAF
+110 NGNAVTDDF
-119 LKLTDGGTI
+119 LELTDNGDDI
-128 KAFVDKLANAIR
+128 KAFVDQLANAIR
-140 KTDNAIDLAL
+140 KTDNAIDLAP
-150 FKEYEL
+150 FKEYPL
-156 SDYTPAGND
+156 ADYTPAGND

-187 IYSPGFASVYPLYEK
+187 IYSPGFASVYPAY
-202 KEDEETGKWVAAGQ
+202 DEETDKWVPSGQ
-216 TIEVNLKSEE
+216 SIDVYMKSEE
-226 PGIDKTVKDYTYAI
+226 PDIEKSVEDYTYAI

-252 PDYPENAVDK
+252 PDYPKNAVDK

-267 DYLSKGLT
+267 DYLSEGLT
-275 FNEGSVEIYN
+275 FNEGSVKIYN
-285 YDGNA
+285 YDDSKE
-290 VNDNYKGNVIT
+290 DNIGT
-301 ESFEAYTFTEENDHP
+301 ELTDYFADYEFTDEKHP
-316 AEGIAP
+316 AEGTSP
-322 SFARSFIGDYS
+322 SFAKSFKGDYS
-333 SLAEKVIVEYS
+333 ILAEKVIVKYS
-344 ATVNENA
+344 ATVNEKA
-351 VVKEKA
+351 VVKEEA
-357 DTDNKLDNKV
+357 ATDNKLDNKV

-380 YREIPDEERVYTYGI
+380 YREIPDKERVYTYGI

-402 SDKEPKLLP
+402 GDTKLP
-411 GAEFNLKQADET
+411 GAEFNLKQG
-423 VLEFIYDEEDGA
+423 EDTLKFVKDGSV
-435 YRLPFAAEI
+435 YRLPLTEEEAAEASE
-444 TDDNVTKTTTLVTD
+444 TLVTD
-458 SSGLI
+458 ANGLI

-505 PDGILNNDPDGN
+505 PDGILNND
-517 DSDGT
+517 SDGT

-534 IPVTGGVGTALF
+534 LPVTGGIGTALF
-546 TIFGLLLMSGAVI
+546 TICGLLLMSGAVI

-566 RKSH
+566 RKSR

>member
-28 TAAAEEGDLTSGSTG
+28 TAAAAEGDLTSDSAG
-43 TITISGIETVKTDN
+43 TITISGIETD
-57 PESEKGVGKLYA
+57 ESGHGIGTLCA
-69 YKVIDVNVNNDSHQ
+69 YQVINVNVNNDSHQ

-89 KWAKSVAPWVSTNFE
+89 KWDDSVASWVSTNFE

-119 LKLTDGGTI
+119 LKLTDNGDTI
-128 KAFVDKLANAIR
+128 KAFVDQLANAIR
-140 KTDNAIDLAL
+140 KTDSTIKIESSIDYDLTGTL
-150 FKEYEL
+150 IGDDKE
-156 SDYTPAGND
+156 
-165 KVITLTE
+165 ITLTE

-187 IYSPGFASVYPLYEK
+187 IYSPGFASVYPAY
-202 KEDEETGKWVAAGQ
+202 DEEAEKWVPAGQ
-216 TIEVNLKSEE
+216 SINVYMKSKEPDIEKSVE
-226 PGIDKTVKDYTYAI
+226 DYTYAI

-275 FNEGSVEIYN
+275 FNEGSVRIYN
-285 YDGNA
+285 YD
-290 VNDNYKGNVIT
+290 DSK
-301 ESFEAYTFTEENDHP
+301 EENKGTELTDEFADYVFTDDKHP
-316 AEGIAP
+316 AGGNSP
-322 SFARSFIGDYS
+322 SFAKSFIGDYS
-333 SLAEKVIVEYS
+333 ILADKVIVEYS

-351 VVKEKA
+351 VVKETA

-367 YLIYNNNPYTEDG
+367 YLIYNNNPYTENG

-402 SDKEPKLLP
+402 GDTKLP
-411 GAEFNLKQADET
+411 GAEFNLKQGEET
-423 VLEFIYDEEDGA
+423 LKFVKDGSV
-435 YRLPFAAEI
+435 YRLPLTEEEDAKASE
-444 TDDNVTKTTTLVTD
+444 TLVTD
-458 SSGLI
+458 ENGLI

-487 ADPETVITLA
+487 ANPETMITLA
-497 DDADDSGK
+497 DDDDDSGK
-505 PDGILNNDPDGN
+505 PDGILNN

-534 IPVTGGVGTALF
+534 LPVTGGIGTALF
-546 TIFGLLLMSGAVI
+546 TICGLLLMSGAVI

-566 RKSH
+566 RKSR

>member
-28 TAAAEEGDLTSGSTG
+28 TAAAEGGDLTSESAGN
-43 TITISGIETVKTDN
+43 ITISGIETD
-57 PESEKGVGKLYA
+57 ESGYGIGTLCA
-69 YKVIDVNVNNDSHQ
+69 YQVIKVNVNNASHQ

-89 KWAKSVAPWVSTNFE
+89 KWDDSVASWVSTNFSS
-104 DYIDTE
+104 YIDTK
-110 NDNAVTDAF
+110 NGNAVTDAF
-119 LKLTDGGTI
+119 LGLADNSDDIYI
-128 KAFVDKLANAIR
+128 KTFVDQLANAIR
-140 KTDNAIDLAL
+140 KTDSTIKIESSIDYDLTGTRFGAD
-150 FKEYEL
+150 KE
-156 SDYTPAGND
+156 
-165 KVITLTE
+165 ITLTE

-187 IYSPGFASVYPLYEK
+187 IYSPGFASVYPAY
-202 KEDEETGKWVAAGQ
+202 DEEDKKWVPAGQ
-216 TIEVNLKSEE
+216 SINVYMKSEE
-226 PGIDKTVKDYTYAI
+226 PDIEKSVEDYTYAI

-252 PDYPENAVDK
+252 PDYPDNAVDK

-267 DYLSKGLT
+267 DYLSEGLT
-275 FNEGSVEIYN
+275 FNKGSVRIYN
-285 YDGNA
+285 YDDSKK
-290 VNDNYKGNVIT
+290 DNIGTELTDSFADYK
-301 ESFEAYTFTEENDHP
+301 FTDENHP
-316 AEGIAP
+316 AEGTSP
-322 SFARSFIGDYS
+322 SFAKSFKDDGDYS
-333 SLAEKVIVEYS
+333 ILAEKVIVKYS
-344 ATVNENA
+344 ATVNEKA
-351 VVKEKA
+351 VVKESADTA
-357 DTDNKLDNKV
+357 DTDNKLDNKA
-367 YLIYNNNPYTEDG
+367 YLIYNNNPYTKDG

-402 SDKEPKLLP
+402 SDKEPTLLP
-411 GAEFNLKQADET
+411 GAEFNLKKQADGP

-435 YRLPFAAEI
+435 YRLPLAAEI
-444 TDDNVTKTTTLVTD
+444 TDDTVTKTTTLVTD
-458 SSGLI
+458 SSGI
-463 MIKGLDLGT
+463 IRIKGLDLGT

-497 DDADDSGK
+497 DDDDDSGK
-505 PDGILNNDPDGN
+505 PDGILNN

>member
-28 TAAAEEGDLTSGSTG
+28 TAAAAEGDLTSDSAG
-43 TITISGIETVKTDN
+43 TITISGIETD
-57 PESEKGVGKLYA
+57 ESGHGIGTLCA
-69 YKVIDVNVNNDSHQ
+69 YQVINVNVNNDSHQ

-89 KWAKSVAPWVSTNFE
+89 KWDDSVASWVSTNFE

-119 LKLTDGGTI
+119 LKLTDNGDTI
-128 KAFVDKLANAIR
+128 KAFVDQLANAIR
-140 KTDNAIDLAL
+140 KTDSTIKIESSIDYDLTGTL
-150 FKEYEL
+150 IGDDKE
-156 SDYTPAGND
+156 
-165 KVITLTE
+165 ITLTE

-187 IYSPGFASVYPLYEK
+187 IYSPGFASVYPAY
-202 KEDEETGKWVAAGQ
+202 DEEAEKWVPAGQ
-216 TIEVNLKSEE
+216 SINVYMKSKEPDIEKSVE
-226 PGIDKTVKDYTYAI
+226 DYTYAI

-275 FNEGSVEIYN
+275 FNEGSVRIYN
-285 YDGNA
+285 YD
-290 VNDNYKGNVIT
+290 DSK
-301 ESFEAYTFTEENDHP
+301 EENKGTELTDDFADYVFTDDKHP
-316 AEGIAP
+316 AEGNSP
-322 SFARSFIGDYS
+322 SFAKSFIGDYS
-333 SLAEKVIVEYS
+333 ILADKVIVEYS

-351 VVKEKA
+351 VVKETA

-402 SDKEPKLLP
+402 GDTKLP
-411 GAEFNLKQADET
+411 GAEFNLKQGEET
-423 VLEFIYDEEDGA
+423 LKFVKDGSV
-435 YRLPFAAEI
+435 YRLPLTEEEDAKASE
-444 TDDNVTKTTTLVTD
+444 TLVTD
-458 SSGLI
+458 ENGLI

-487 ADPETVITLA
+487 ANPETVITLA

-505 PDGILNNDPDGN
+505 PDGILNND
-517 DSDGT
+517 SDGT

-534 IPVTGGVGTALF
+534 LPVTGGIGTALF
-546 TIFGLLLMSGAVI
+546 TICGLLLMSGAVI

-566 RKSH
+566 RKSR

>member
-28 TAAAEEGDLTSGSTG
+28 TAAAAEGDLTSDSAG
-43 TITISGIETVKTDN
+43 TITISGIETDDSGNGIGT
-57 PESEKGVGKLYA
+57 LCA
-69 YKVIDVNVNNDSHQ
+69 YKVINVNVNNDSHQ

-89 KWAKSVAPWVSTNFE
+89 KWADSVASWVSTNFE
-104 DYIDTE
+104 DYIDTA
-110 NDNAVTDAF
+110 NGNAVTDDF
-119 LKLTDGGTI
+119 LELTDNGDTI
-128 KAFVDKLANAIR
+128 KAFVDQLANAIR
-140 KTDNAIDLAL
+140 KTDSTIKIESSIDYDLTGTL
-150 FKEYEL
+150 IGDDKE
-156 SDYTPAGND
+156 
-165 KVITLTE
+165 ITLTE

-187 IYSPGFASVYPLYEK
+187 IYSPGFASVYPAY
-202 KEDEETGKWVAAGQ
+202 DEEAEKWVPAGQ
-216 TIEVNLKSEE
+216 SINVYMKSKEPDIEKSVE
-226 PGIDKTVKDYTYAI
+226 DYTYAI

-275 FNEGSVEIYN
+275 FNEGSVRIYN
-285 YDGNA
+285 YD
-290 VNDNYKGNVIT
+290 DSK
-301 ESFEAYTFTEENDHP
+301 EENKGTELTDDFADYVFTDDKHP
-316 AEGIAP
+316 AEGNSP
-322 SFARSFIGDYS
+322 SFAKSFIGDYS
-333 SLAEKVIVEYS
+333 ILADKVIVEYS

-351 VVKEKA
+351 VVKETA

-367 YLIYNNNPYTEDG
+367 YLIYNNNPYTENG

-402 SDKEPKLLP
+402 GDTKLP
-411 GAEFNLKQADET
+411 GAEFNLKQGEET
-423 VLEFIYDEEDGA
+423 LKFVKDGSV
-435 YRLPFAAEI
+435 YRLPLTEEEDAKASE
-444 TDDNVTKTTTLVTD
+444 TLVTD
-458 SSGLI
+458 ENGLI

-487 ADPETVITLA
+487 ANPETMITLA

-505 PDGILNNDPDGN
+505 PDGILNND
-517 DSDGT
+517 SDGT

-534 IPVTGGVGTALF
+534 LPVTGGIGTALF
-546 TIFGLLLMSGAVI
+546 TICGLLLMSGAVI

-566 RKSH
+566 RKSR

>member
-28 TAAAEEGDLTSGSTG
+28 TAAAAEGDLTSDSAG
-43 TITISGIETVKTDN
+43 TITISGIETD
-57 PESEKGVGKLYA
+57 ESGYGIGTLCA
-69 YKVIDVNVNNDSHQ
+69 YQVINVNVNNDSHQ

-89 KWAKSVAPWVSTNFE
+89 KWDDSVASWVSTNFE

-119 LKLTDGGTI
+119 LKLTDNGDTI
-128 KAFVDKLANAIR
+128 KAFVDQLANAIR
-140 KTDNAIDLAL
+140 KTDSTIKIESSIDYDLTGTL
-150 FKEYEL
+150 IGDDKE
-156 SDYTPAGND
+156 
-165 KVITLTE
+165 ITLTE

-187 IYSPGFASVYPLYEK
+187 IYSPGFASVYPAY
-202 KEDEETGKWVAAGQ
+202 DEEAEKWVPAGQ
-216 TIEVNLKSEE
+216 SINVYMKSKEPDIEKSVE
-226 PGIDKTVKDYTYAI
+226 DYTYAI

-275 FNEGSVEIYN
+275 FNEGSVRIYN
-285 YDGNA
+285 YD
-290 VNDNYKGNVIT
+290 DSK
-301 ESFEAYTFTEENDHP
+301 EENKGTELTDDFADYVFTDDKHP
-316 AEGIAP
+316 AEGNSP
-322 SFARSFIGDYS
+322 SFAKSFIGDYS
-333 SLAEKVIVEYS
+333 ILADKVIVEYS

-351 VVKEKA
+351 VVKETA

-367 YLIYNNNPYTEDG
+367 YLIYNNNPYTENG

-402 SDKEPKLLP
+402 GDTKLP
-411 GAEFNLKQADET
+411 GAEFNLKQGEET
-423 VLEFIYDEEDGA
+423 LKFVKDGSV
-435 YRLPFAAEI
+435 YRLPLTEEEDAKASE
-444 TDDNVTKTTTLVTD
+444 TLVTD
-458 SSGLI
+458 ENGLI

-487 ADPETVITLA
+487 ANPETMITLA
-497 DDADDSGK
+497 DDDDDSGK
-505 PDGILNNDPDGN
+505 PDGILNN

-534 IPVTGGVGTALF
+534 LPVTGGIGTALF
-546 TIFGLLLMSGAVI
+546 TICGLLLMSGAVI

-566 RKSH
+566 RKSR

>member
-28 TAAAEEGDLTSGSTG
+28 TAAAAEGDLTSDSAG
-43 TITISGIETVKTDN
+43 TITISGIETD
-57 PESEKGVGKLYA
+57 ESGHGIGTLCA
-69 YKVIDVNVNNDSHQ
+69 YQVINVNVNNDSHQ

-89 KWAKSVAPWVSTNFE
+89 KWDDSVASWVSTNFE

-119 LKLTDGGTI
+119 LKLTDNGDTI
-128 KAFVDKLANAIR
+128 KAFVDQLANAIR
-140 KTDNAIDLAL
+140 KTDSTIKIESSIDYDLTGTL
-150 FKEYEL
+150 IGDDKE
-156 SDYTPAGND
+156 
-165 KVITLTE
+165 ITLTE

-187 IYSPGFASVYPLYEK
+187 IYSPGFASVYPAY
-202 KEDEETGKWVAAGQ
+202 DEEAEKWVPAGQ
-216 TIEVNLKSEE
+216 SINVYMKSKEPDIEKSVE
-226 PGIDKTVKDYTYAI
+226 DYTYAI

-275 FNEGSVEIYN
+275 FNEGSVRIYN
-285 YDGNA
+285 YD
-290 VNDNYKGNVIT
+290 DSK
-301 ESFEAYTFTEENDHP
+301 EENKGTELTDDFADYVFTDDKHP
-316 AEGIAP
+316 AEGNSP
-322 SFARSFIGDYS
+322 SFAKSFIGDYS
-333 SLAEKVIVEYS
+333 ILADKVIVEYS

-351 VVKEKA
+351 VVKETA

-367 YLIYNNNPYTEDG
+367 YLIYNNNPYTENG

-402 SDKEPKLLP
+402 GDTELP
-411 GAEFNLKQADET
+411 GAEFNLKQGEET
-423 VLEFIYDEEDGA
+423 LKFVKDGSV
-435 YRLPFAAEI
+435 YRLPLTEEEDAKASE
-444 TDDNVTKTTTLVTD
+444 TLVTD
-458 SSGLI
+458 ENGLI

-487 ADPETVITLA
+487 ANPETVITLA

-517 DSDGT
+517 GT

-534 IPVTGGVGTALF
+534 LPVTGGIGTALF
-546 TIFGLLLMSGAVI
+546 TICGLLLMSGAVI

-566 RKSH
+566 RKSR

>member
-28 TAAAEEGDLTSGSTG
+28 TAAAAEGDLTSDSAG
-43 TITISGIETVKTDN
+43 TITISGIETDDSGNGIGT
-57 PESEKGVGKLYA
+57 LCA
-69 YKVIDVNVNNDSHQ
+69 YKVINVNVNNDSHQ

-89 KWAKSVAPWVSTNFE
+89 KWADSVASWVSTNFE
-104 DYIDTE
+104 DYIDTA
-110 NDNAVTDAF
+110 NGNAVTDDF
-119 LKLTDGGTI
+119 LELTDNGDDI
-128 KAFVDKLANAIR
+128 KAFVDQLANAIR
-140 KTDNAIDLAL
+140 KTDNAIDLAP
-150 FKEYEL
+150 FKEYPL
-156 SDYTPAGND
+156 ADYTPAGND

-187 IYSPGFASVYPLYEK
+187 IYSPGFASVYPAY
-202 KEDEETGKWVAAGQ
+202 DEETDKWVPSGQ
-216 TIEVNLKSEE
+216 SIDVYMKSEE
-226 PGIDKTVKDYTYAI
+226 PDIEKSVEDYTYAI

-275 FNEGSVEIYN
+275 FNEGSVRIYN
-285 YDGNA
+285 YD
-290 VNDNYKGNVIT
+290 DSK
-301 ESFEAYTFTEENDHP
+301 EENKGTELTDDFADYVFTDDKHP
-316 AEGIAP
+316 AEGNSP
-322 SFARSFIGDYS
+322 SFAKSFIGDYS
-333 SLAEKVIVEYS
+333 ILADKVIVEYS

-351 VVKEKA
+351 VVKETA

-367 YLIYNNNPYTEDG
+367 YLIYNNNPYTENG

-395 QVTKTDN
+395 QITKTDN
-402 SDKEPKLLP
+402 GDTKLP
-411 GAEFNLKQADET
+411 GAEFNLKQGEET
-423 VLEFIYDEEDGA
+423 LKFVKDGSV
-435 YRLPFAAEI
+435 YRLPLTEEEDAKASE
-444 TDDNVTKTTTLVTD
+444 TLVTD
-458 SSGLI
+458 ENGLI

-487 ADPETVITLA
+487 ANPETMITLA

-505 PDGILNNDPDGN
+505 PDGILNND
-517 DSDGT
+517 SDGT

-534 IPVTGGVGTALF
+534 LPVTGGIGTALF
-546 TIFGLLLMSGAVI
+546 TICGLLLMSGAVI

-566 RKSH
+566 RKSR

>member
-28 TAAAEEGDLTSGSTG
+28 TAAAAEGDLTSDSAG
-43 TITISGIETVKTDN
+43 TITISGIETD
-57 PESEKGVGKLYA
+57 ESGHGIGTLCA
-69 YKVIDVNVNNDSHQ
+69 YQVINVNVNNDSHQ

-89 KWAKSVAPWVSTNFE
+89 KWDDSVASWVSTNFE

-119 LKLTDGGTI
+119 LKLTDNGDTI
-128 KAFVDKLANAIR
+128 KAFVDQLANAIR
-140 KTDNAIDLAL
+140 KTDSTIKIESSIDYDLTGTL
-150 FKEYEL
+150 IGDDKE
-156 SDYTPAGND
+156 
-165 KVITLTE
+165 ITLTE

-187 IYSPGFASVYPLYEK
+187 IYSPGFASVYPAY
-202 KEDEETGKWVAAGQ
+202 DEEAEKWVPAGQ
-216 TIEVNLKSEE
+216 SINVYMKSKEPDIEKSVE
-226 PGIDKTVKDYTYAI
+226 DYTYAI

-275 FNEGSVEIYN
+275 FNEGSVRIYN
-285 YDGNA
+285 YD
-290 VNDNYKGNVIT
+290 DSK
-301 ESFEAYTFTEENDHP
+301 EENKGTELTDDFADYVFTDDKHP
-316 AEGIAP
+316 AEGNSP
-322 SFARSFIGDYS
+322 SFAKSFIGDYS
-333 SLAEKVIVEYS
+333 ILADKVIVEYS

-351 VVKEKA
+351 VVKETA

-367 YLIYNNNPYTEDG
+367 YLIYNNNPYTENG

-402 SDKEPKLLP
+402 GDTKLP
-411 GAEFNLKQADET
+411 GAEFNLKQGEET
-423 VLEFIYDEEDGA
+423 LKFVKDGSV
-435 YRLPFAAEI
+435 YRLPLTEEEDAKASE
-444 TDDNVTKTTTLVTD
+444 TLVTD
-458 SSGLI
+458 ENGLI

-487 ADPETVITLA
+487 ANPETVITLA

-505 PDGILNNDPDGN
+505 PDGILNND
-517 DSDGT
+517 SDGT

-534 IPVTGGVGTALF
+534 LPVTGGIGTALF
-546 TIFGLLLMSGAVI
+546 TICGLLLMSGAVI

-566 RKSH
+566 RKSR

>member
-28 TAAAEEGDLTSGSTG
+28 TAAAAEGDLTSDSAG
-43 TITISGIETVKTDN
+43 TITISGIETD
-57 PESEKGVGKLYA
+57 ESGHGIGTLCA
-69 YKVIDVNVNNDSHQ
+69 YQVINVNVNNDSHQ

-89 KWAKSVAPWVSTNFE
+89 KWDDSVASWVSTNFSS
-104 DYIDTE
+104 YIDTK
-110 NDNAVTDAF
+110 NGNAVTDAF
-119 LKLTDGGTI
+119 LDLADNSDDI
-128 KAFVDKLANAIR
+128 KAFVDQLANAIR
-140 KTDNAIDLAL
+140 KTDSTIKIESSIDYDLTGTL
-150 FKEYEL
+150 IGDDKE
-156 SDYTPAGND
+156 
-165 KVITLTE
+165 ITLTE

-187 IYSPGFASVYPLYEK
+187 IYSPGFASVYPAY
-202 KEDEETGKWVAAGQ
+202 DEEAEKWVPSGQ
-216 TIEVNLKSEE
+216 SINVYIKSEE
-226 PGIDKTVKDYTYAI
+226 PDIEKSVEDYTYAI

-267 DYLSKGLT
+267 DYLSEGLT
-275 FNEGSVEIYN
+275 FNEGSVRIYN
-285 YDGNA
+285 YD
-290 VNDNYKGNVIT
+290 DS
-301 ESFEAYTFTEENDHP
+301 EEENIGTELTDYFADYEFTDEKHP
-316 AEGIAP
+316 AEGTSP
-322 SFARSFIGDYS
+322 SFAKSFKGDYS
-333 SLAEKVIVEYS
+333 ILADKVIVKYS
-344 ATVNENA
+344 ATVNEKA
-351 VVKEKA
+351 VVKETA

-367 YLIYNNNPYTEDG
+367 YLIYNNNPYTENG

-402 SDKEPKLLP
+402 GDTKLP
-411 GAEFNLKQADET
+411 GAEFNLKQGEET
-423 VLEFIYDEEDGA
+423 LKFVKDGSV
-435 YRLPFAAEI
+435 YRLPLTEEEDAKASE
-444 TDDNVTKTTTLVTD
+444 TLVTD
-458 SSGLI
+458 ENGLI

-487 ADPETVITLA
+487 ANPETMITLA
-497 DDADDSGK
+497 DDDDDSGK
-505 PDGILNNDPDGN
+505 PDGILNN

-534 IPVTGGVGTALF
+534 LPVTGGIGTALF
-546 TIFGLLLMSGAVI
+546 TICGLLLMSGAVI

-566 RKSH
+566 RKSR

>member
-28 TAAAEEGDLTSGSTG
+28 TAAAEGGDLTSESAGN
-43 TITISGIETVKTDN
+43 ITISGIETD
-57 PESEKGVGKLYA
+57 ESGHGIGTLCA
-69 YKVIDVNVNNDSHQ
+69 YQVINVNVNNDSHQ

-89 KWAKSVAPWVSTNFE
+89 KWDDSVASWVSTNFSS
-104 DYIDTE
+104 YIDTK
-110 NDNAVTDAF
+110 NGNAVTDAF
-119 LKLTDGGTI
+119 LGLADNSDDIYI
-128 KAFVDKLANAIR
+128 KTFVDQLANAIR
-140 KTDNAIDLAL
+140 KTDSTIKIESSIDYDLTGTR
-150 FKEYEL
+150 FGDDKE
-156 SDYTPAGND
+156 
-165 KVITLTE
+165 ITLTE

-187 IYSPGFASVYPLYEK
+187 IYSPGFASVYPAY
-202 KEDEETGKWVAAGQ
+202 DEEDKKWVPAGQ
-216 TIEVNLKSEE
+216 SINVYMKSEE
-226 PGIDKTVKDYTYAI
+226 PDIEKSVEDYTYAI

-267 DYLSKGLT
+267 DYLSEGLT
-275 FNEGSVEIYN
+275 FNKGSVRIYN
-285 YDGNA
+285 YDDSKK
-290 VNDNYKGNVIT
+290 DNIGTELTDSFADYK
-301 ESFEAYTFTEENDHP
+301 FTDENHP
-316 AEGIAP
+316 AEGTSP
-322 SFARSFIGDYS
+322 SFAKSFKDDGDYS
-333 SLAEKVIVEYS
+333 ILAEKVIVKYS

-402 SDKEPKLLP
+402 DKEKLA
-411 GAEFNLKQADET
+411 GAEFNLKQGEET
-423 VLEFIYDEEDGA
+423 LKFVKDGNV
-435 YRLPFAAEI
+435 YRLPLAAEI

-534 IPVTGGVGTALF
+534 LPKTGGVGTALF

>member
-28 TAAAEEGDLTSGSTG
+28 TAAAAEGDLTSDSAG
-43 TITISGIETVKTDN
+43 TITISGIETDDSGHGIGT
-57 PESEKGVGKLYA
+57 LCA
-69 YKVIDVNVNNDSHQ
+69 YKVINVNVNNDSHQ

-89 KWAKSVAPWVSTNFE
+89 KWADSVASWVSTNFE
-104 DYIDTE
+104 DYIDTA
-110 NDNAVTDAF
+110 NGNAVTDDF
-119 LKLTDGGTI
+119 LELTDNGDDI
-128 KAFVDKLANAIR
+128 KAFVDQLANAIR
-140 KTDNAIDLAL
+140 KTDNAIDLAP
-150 FKEYEL
+150 FKEYPL
-156 SDYTPAGND
+156 ADYTPAGND

-187 IYSPGFASVYPLYEK
+187 IYSPGFASVYPAY
-202 KEDEETGKWVAAGQ
+202 DEETDEWVPSGQ
-216 TIEVNLKSEE
+216 SINVYMKSEE
-226 PGIDKTVKDYTYAI
+226 PDIEKSVEDYTYAI

-267 DYLSKGLT
+267 DYLSEGLT
-275 FNEGSVEIYN
+275 FNEGSVRIYN
-285 YDGNA
+285 YD
-290 VNDNYKGNVIT
+290 DSK
-301 ESFEAYTFTEENDHP
+301 EENKGTELTDDFADYEFTDEKHP
-316 AEGIAP
+316 AEGTSP
-322 SFARSFIGDYS
+322 SFAKSFAGDYS
-333 SLAEKVIVEYS
+333 ILAEKVIVEYS

-351 VVKEKA
+351 VVISDEEP
-357 DTDNKLDNKV
+357 DNNLDNKV

-380 YREIPDEERVYTYGI
+380 YREIPDKERVYTYGI

-402 SDKEPKLLP
+402 GEKKLP
-411 GAEFNLKQADET
+411 GAEFNLKQGEET
-423 VLEFIYDEEDGA
+423 LKFVKDGNV
-435 YRLPFAAEI
+435 YRLPLTEEEAAEASE
-444 TDDNVTKTTTLVTD
+444 TLVTD
-458 SSGLI
+458 ANGLI

-487 ADPETVITLA
+487 ANPETVITLA

-505 PDGILNNDPDGN
+505 PDGILNND
-517 DSDGT
+517 SDGT

-534 IPVTGGVGTALF
+534 LPVTGGIGTALF
-546 TIFGLLLMSGAVI
+546 TICGLLLMSGAVI

-566 RKSH
+566 RKSR

>member
-28 TAAAEEGDLTSGSTG
+28 TAAAAEGDLTSDSAG
-43 TITISGIETVKTDN
+43 TITISGIETD
-57 PESEKGVGKLYA
+57 ESGHGIGTLCA
-69 YKVIDVNVNNDSHQ
+69 YQVINVNVNNDSHQ

-89 KWAKSVAPWVSTNFE
+89 KWDDSVASWVSTNFE

-119 LKLTDGGTI
+119 LKLTDNGDTI
-128 KAFVDKLANAIR
+128 KAFVDQLANAIR
-140 KTDNAIDLAL
+140 KTDNAIDLAP
-150 FKEYEL
+150 FKEYPL
-156 SDYTPAGND
+156 ADYTPAGND

-187 IYSPGFASVYPLYEK
+187 IYSPGFASVYPAY
-202 KEDEETGKWVAAGQ
+202 DEEAEKWVPAGQ
-216 TIEVNLKSEE
+216 SINVYMKSKEPDIEKSVE
-226 PGIDKTVKDYTYAI
+226 DYTYAI

-267 DYLSKGLT
+267 DYLSEGLT
-275 FNEGSVEIYN
+275 FNEGSVRIYN
-285 YDGNA
+285 YDDSKE
-290 VNDNYKGNVIT
+290 DNIGT
-301 ESFEAYTFTEENDHP
+301 ELTDYFADYEFTDEKHP
-316 AEGIAP
+316 AEGTSP
-322 SFARSFIGDYS
+322 SFAKSFKGDYS
-333 SLAEKVIVEYS
+333 ILAEKVIVKYS
-344 ATVNENA
+344 ATVNEKA
-351 VVKEKA
+351 VVKEEA
-357 DTDNKLDNKV
+357 ATDNKLDNKV

-380 YREIPDEERVYTYGI
+380 YREIPDKERVYTYGI

-402 SDKEPKLLP
+402 GEKKLP
-411 GAEFNLKQADET
+411 GAEFNLKQG
-423 VLEFIYDEEDGA
+423 EDTLKFVKDGSV
-435 YRLPFAAEI
+435 YRLPLTEEEAAEASE
-444 TDDNVTKTTTLVTD
+444 TLVTD
-458 SSGLI
+458 DNGLI

-487 ADPETVITLA
+487 ANPETVITLA

-505 PDGILNNDPDGN
+505 PDGILNND
-517 DSDGT
+517 SDGT

-534 IPVTGGVGTALF
+534 LPVTGGIGTALF
-546 TIFGLLLMSGAVI
+546 TICGLLLMSGAVI

-566 RKSH
+566 RKSR

>member
-28 TAAAEEGDLTSGSTG
+28 TAAAAEGDLTSDSAG
-43 TITISGIETVKTDN
+43 TITISGIETDDSGHGIGT
-57 PESEKGVGKLYA
+57 LCA
-69 YKVIDVNVNNDSHQ
+69 YKVINVNVNNDSHQ

-89 KWAKSVAPWVSTNFE
+89 KWADSVASWVSTNFE
-104 DYIDTE
+104 DYIDTA
-110 NDNAVTDAF
+110 NGNAVTDDF
-119 LKLTDGGTI
+119 LELTDNGDDI
-128 KAFVDKLANAIR
+128 KAFVDQLANAIR
-140 KTDNAIDLAL
+140 KTDNAIDLAP
-150 FKEYEL
+150 FKEYPL
-156 SDYTPAGND
+156 ADYTPAGND

-187 IYSPGFASVYPLYEK
+187 IYSPGFASVYPAY
-202 KEDEETGKWVAAGQ
+202 DEETDEWVPSGQ
-216 TIEVNLKSEE
+216 SINVYMKSEE
-226 PGIDKTVKDYTYAI
+226 PDIEKSVEDYTYAI

-267 DYLSKGLT
+267 DYLSEGLT
-275 FNEGSVEIYN
+275 FNEGSVKIYN
-285 YDGNA
+285 YD
-290 VNDNYKGNVIT
+290 DSK
-301 ESFEAYTFTEENDHP
+301 EENKGTELTDDFVDYAFTDEKHP
-316 AEGIAP
+316 AEGTSP
-322 SFARSFIGDYS
+322 SFAKSFAGDYS
-333 SLAEKVIVEYS
+333 ILAEKVIVEYS

-351 VVKEKA
+351 VVISDEEP
-357 DTDNKLDNKV
+357 DNNLDNKV

-380 YREIPDEERVYTYGI
+380 YREIPDKERVYTYGI

-402 SDKEPKLLP
+402 GEKKLP
-411 GAEFNLKQADET
+411 GAEFNLKQGDET
-423 VLEFIYDEEDGA
+423 LKFVKDGSV
-435 YRLPFAAEI
+435 YRLPLTEEEAAEASE
-444 TDDNVTKTTTLVTD
+444 TLVTD
-458 SSGLI
+458 ENGLI

-487 ADPETVITLA
+487 ANPETVITLA

-505 PDGILNNDPDGN
+505 PDGILNND
-517 DSDGT
+517 SDGT

-534 IPVTGGVGTALF
+534 LPVTGGIGTALF
-546 TIFGLLLMSGAVI
+546 TICGLLLMSGAVI

-566 RKSH
+566 RKSR

>member
-28 TAAAEEGDLTSGSTG
+28 TAAAEGGDLTSESAG
-43 TITISGIETVKTDN
+43 TITISGIETD
-57 PESEKGVGKLYA
+57 ESGYGIGTLCA
-69 YKVIDVNVNNDSHQ
+69 YQVIKVNVNNASHQ

-89 KWAKSVAPWVSTNFE
+89 KWDDSVASWVSTNFSS
-104 DYIDTE
+104 YIDTK
-110 NDNAVTDAF
+110 NGNAVTDAF
-119 LKLTDGGTI
+119 LDLADNSDYI

-140 KTDNAIDLAL
+140 KTDSTITLTPAS
-150 FKEYEL
+150 YEL
-156 SDYTPAGND
+156 STYSPVGDSKA
-165 KVITLTE
+165 ITLE
-172 VPLGAYLFLVEGGVR
+172 NIPLGAYLFLVEGGVR
-187 IYSPGFASVYPLYEK
+187 IYSPGFASVYPAY
-202 KEDEETGKWVAAGQ
+202 DEETDKWVPASGDP
-216 TIEVNLKSEE
+216 IDVYMKSEE
-226 PGIDKTVKDYTYAI
+226 PGIDKTVEDYTYAI

-267 DYLSKGLT
+267 DYLSEGLT
-275 FNEGSVEIYN
+275 FNKGSVRIYN
-285 YDGNA
+285 YDDSKK
-290 VNDNYKGNVIT
+290 DNIGTELTDSFADYK
-301 ESFEAYTFTEENDHP
+301 FTDENHP
-316 AEGIAP
+316 AEGTSP
-322 SFARSFIGDYS
+322 SFAKSFKDDGDYS
-333 SLAEKVIVEYS
+333 ILAEKVIVKYS

-402 SDKEPKLLP
+402 SDKEPTLLP
-411 GAEFNLKQADET
+411 GAEFNLKKQADGP

-435 YRLPFAAEI
+435 YRLPLAAEI
-444 TDDNVTKTTTLVTD
+444 TDDTVTKTTTLVTD
-458 SSGLI
+458 SSGI
-463 MIKGLDLGT
+463 IRIKGLDLGT

-505 PDGILNNDPDGN
+505 PDGILNN